1 MALRLR
7 SFSSCHRWLAS
18 HLSSYFAYAGSDTL
32 TIGVE
37 WRWYWY
43 ENIPHWLFSCGL
55 VSWFHSRFA
64 PSRLFP
70 QLIHKTSCPYTPQQN
85 GVAKRKH
92 RHITLA
98 ALLLCNTLLSRFLLG
113 WNICKCGLSHQS
125 LRASSSSLS
134 PFTQLFHKDPNLRIL
149 RQPHLRPYIDHKLQ
163 PRSMPCIFLGYA
175 PQQKGYRCLHIPT
188 NRIWIS
194 RHVVFDENRF
204 PFRELSTSGLTIPE
218 STIEPALAPLRAR

>member
-1 MALRLR
+1 MVKDHHKETLAHALVAQPVPSQISSVPSSTSVDGVALRLR
-7 SFSSCHRWLAS
+7 SFSSCHRGLAS

-113 WNICKCGLSHQS
+113 
-125 LRASSSSLS
+125 
-134 PFTQLFHKDPNLRIL
+134 
-149 RQPHLRPYIDHKLQ
+149 
-163 PRSMPCIFLGYA
+163 
-175 PQQKGYRCLHIPT
+175 
-188 NRIWIS
+188 
-194 RHVVFDENRF
+194 
-204 PFRELSTSGLTIPE
+204 
-218 STIEPALAPLRAR
+218 